1 MRISAIIPI
10 LLLSMQMNAQN
21 YTRDAGA
28 RAGAYPALCY
38 RQYTDD
44 FSYSEVMASLNRT
57 AIRVTY
63 LKEYAR
69 PAMQGFSTNLVF
81 IYGFGAHSGLSRID
95 QYRLL
100 GRTYFY
106 DRYRYSPLL
115 GVDGYLGL
123 EYRFPHMPVIAGIDV
138 KPFFEFSVNQFF
150 GLHLFDTS
158 LLLKIKF

>member
-1 MRISAIIPI
+1 MRISAIMLI
-10 LLLSMQMNAQN
+10 LLLSMQLNAQH

-44 FSYSEVMASLNRT
+44 FSYSEVMVSLNRT
-57 AIRVTY
+57 ALRVTY

-69 PAMQGFSTNLVF
+69 PAMQGFSPDLVF
-81 IYGFGAHSGLSRID
+81 IYGFGAHSGFNRIN
-95 QYRLL
+95 QYRVLS
-100 GRTYFY
+100 RTYFY
-106 DRYRYSPLL
+106 DHYRYSPLL
-115 GVDGYLGL
+115 GLDGYLGF
-123 EYRFPHMPVIAGIDV
+123 EYRFPHLPVIVGIDA
-138 KPFFEFSVNQFF
+138 KPFFEFSTNQFF